1 MQLKYFNIIKIV
13 ARYLKIKKYEINE
26 KNQSFDFW
34 KVFVRSNFN
43 NIVLSQYC

>member
-26 KNQSFDFW
+26 KKSKF
-34 KVFVRSNFN
+34 
-43 NIVLSQYC
+43 